1 MRGLIRKNASKC
13 IKMHAQICVLVFI
26 HFSEVTPR
34 TSKREEGA
42 EARGEKCHLPQSL
55 THIASAPGS
64 SSVLQIQ
71 QGNVRG

>member
-1 MRGLIRKNASKC
+1 MRGLIRKIASKC

-26 HFSEVTPR
+26 HFSEVIHTGPPNER
-34 TSKREEGA
+34 KGQRQGEES
-42 EARGEKCHLPQSL
+42 ER
-55 THIASAPGS
+55 HIASAPGS